1 MKKILFFTIIGAM
14 LAWAVY
20 DFAFTGDSSS
30 DSQNNSAT
38 ETAVSGEAADT
49 GLAVGKTAPDFKL
62 KTMDGEEMSLS
73 DFRGQPVFVNFWATW
88 CPPCRAEM
96 PDMEKLYGNM
106 DIEILAVNMTDT
118 EKNAGAVADFVDET
132 ALTFPILMDVDG
144 ELSSVYNV
152 RAYPTS
158 YLIGADGK
166 IGFIAYGAMN
176 YDHMVQEFEK
186 MK

>member
-1 MKKILFFTIIGAM
+1 MKKVLFYTIIVAM

-20 DFAFTGDSSS
+20 DFAFTDDRSG
-30 DSQNNSAT
+30 DSQNSSTT

-49 GLAVGKTAPDFKL
+49 GLAVGKSAPDFKL
-62 KTMDGEEMSLS
+62 VTMDGEEMSLS
-73 DFRGQPVFVNFWATW
+73 DFRGKPVFVNFWATW

-118 EKNAGAVADFVDET
+118 EKNEGAVADFVNET
-132 ALTFPILMDVDG
+132 ALTFPVLMDVDG
-144 ELSSVYNV
+144 ELSSAYNV
-152 RAYPTS
+152 KAYPTS
-158 YLIGADGK
+158 YLIDADGK

-176 YDHMVQEFEK
+176 YNQMVQEFEK